1 MKKNMRTI
9 IGCTIILNSFLVDGK
24 ENDSIEQGYQNYS
37 NFFAPLR
44 SAINGKSIKNNKS
57 IDFIPDPAFGG
68 TTSRGIYVKKDRTAD
83 IYNGDKSYHFT
94 KIITQRTNENLVDPE
109 KKPANTVRIGSFSS
123 KMNHAKMPV
132 TTYVFG
138 VLTVLLEKKEDP
150 AKQSTT
156 DQSSTQQP
164 TEKTSETYPSMP
176 GSNPAT
182 YAPIQFRPSEEF
194 IGNGLIGNFFKTT
207 GIATIHD
214 PSGTNKQSYTF
225 INVQTGGTQTP
236 DGTKFIGS
244 YTQQPKCHGTI
255 CPMVVMMVNLYGN
268 LQPEEESHE

>member
-9 IGCTIILNSFLVDGK
+9 IGCTIILNSFLVNSK
-24 ENDSIEQGYQNYS
+24 ENNPVTQGYQSYS
-37 NFFAPLR
+37 NFFIPLR
-44 SAINGKSIKNNKS
+44 STINGKSIKNNKS
-57 IDFIPDPAFGG
+57 IDFIPDAAFGG
-68 TTSRGIYVKKDRTAD
+68 TTARGIYVKKDRTAD
-83 IYNGDKSYHFT
+83 IYNGDNSYHFT

-109 KKPANTVRIGSFSS
+109 KKPANTVRIGSFNS

-138 VLTVLLEKKEDP
+138 VLTVSLKQ

-156 DQSSTQQP
+156 DQASTQQP
-164 TEKTSETYPSMP
+164 TEKSPETYPSIP

-225 INVQTGGTQTP
+225 TNVQTGGTQTP

-244 YTQQPKCHGTI
+244 YTQQPKCNGPI
-255 CPMVVMMVNLYGN
+255 CPMVIMMVNLYGN
-268 LQPEEESHE
+268 LQPEEQSHE